1 MELKQIQ
8 VEAKMAAEKE
18 ERATTTGTSRRAGEA
33 EDRKAAAERS
43 ANAAANGG
51 VAESL
56 HGQRRQQYLIALRSP
71 GRAFASSPPQSADA
85 IVDYL
90 DRQEGVEIMAR
101 VKPAGGQPFAP
112 DGSFAQE
119 VVIVR
124 MPAAKA
130 ESLRATGQPHII
142 VERDGAL
149 TLPDGVPAPM
159 QALSGAR
166 GFLPLSPIAA
176 ELALRVTGES
186 DQPLARA
193 SIVVYGPG
201 FPAQAMTDESGA
213 ARLSLFGGGPDRV
226 RAIYVK
232 PRANHWERLIVAPE
246 LNESGA
252 TTIRLR
258 PFSETFPNFATERV
272 APWSQRLMRL
282 DQLGKMDGAGV
293 RVGIVDSGCDNT
305 QPSLRHIVRG
315 KDFTSRDDGQGAGQ
329 AAGQRSSKRSDTEW
343 TDDVLGYGTHSA
355 GIVAAAA
362 GAQGIAGAAP
372 KVELHV
378 LKVFPGGRLSD
389 LLAALDECAAREL
402 DLVSLSVGYDEPS
415 ELLDQKLGE
424 LRHKGIACIAAAGS
438 QPFPAVLPSVLAVG
452 AIGRLHEFPPD
463 TCHAEAVIPELIGP
477 DGLFPAAFT
486 GAGPHV
492 ALAAPGVAVV
502 STVPGG
508 YAALDGTGI
517 AAAHVAGLAA
527 LVLAHHPLFQGPLK
541 GRSEQRVSTLFGL
554 LRASAAMLLSD
565 PLRSGAGVPNLQRVP
580 GLFGGLA
587 GAEDLR
593 SFAAPGPGMMPGI
606 ADALASGPF
615 PSAWMPAGWQ
625 ALMQMRAAGLI

>member
-1 MELKQIQ
+1 
-8 VEAKMAAEKE
+8 MAAEKE
-18 ERATTTGTSRRAGEA
+18 ERTTTAGTSRRAADA
-33 EDRKAAAERS
+33 EDRKAAERS
-43 ANAAANGG
+43 AQATNGATG
-51 VAESL
+51 ERL
-56 HGQRRQQYLIALRSP
+56 QGQRRQQYLIALRSS
-71 GRAFASSPPQSADA
+71 GWAFAGPPPSVDT

-90 DRQEGVEIMAR
+90 GRQEDVEIVSR
-101 VKPAGGQPFAP
+101 VKPAGAQPFAP
-112 DGSFAQE
+112 DGSSVQE
-119 VVIVR
+119 IVIVR

-130 ESLRATGQPHII
+130 ESLHATAQPHIV

-149 TLPDGVPAPM
+149 SLPDGVSMPIR
-159 QALSGAR
+159 ALSGVNGLLA
-166 GFLPLSPIAA
+166 LSPIAT
-176 ELALRVTGES
+176 ELALRVTGER

-201 FPAQAMTDESGA
+201 FPVQAMTDESGA

-232 PRANHWERLIVAPE
+232 PRANHWERLIVGPE
-246 LNESGA
+246 LSASGA
-252 TTIRLR
+252 STIRLR
-258 PFSETFPNFATERV
+258 PLSETLPNLATERV
-272 APWSQRLMRL
+272 ATWSQRLMRL
-282 DQLGKMDGAGV
+282 DQPGNMDGAGI
-293 RVGIVDSGCDNT
+293 RVGIIDSGCDNT
-305 QPSLRHIVRG
+305 QPSLRHVVRG
-315 KDFTSRDDGQGAGQ
+315 KDFTNREGG
-329 AAGQRSSKRSDTEW
+329 KRSDTEW
-343 TDDVLGYGTHSA
+343 TEDVLGYGTHSA
-355 GIVAAAA
+355 GIVAAMA

-372 KVELHV
+372 KAELHA

-424 LRHKGIACIAAAGS
+424 LRRRGIACIAAAGS

-452 AIGRLHEFPPD
+452 AVGRLREFPPD
-463 TCHAEAVIPELIGP
+463 TCHAEALIPELVGY

-517 AAAHVAGLAA
+517 AAAQVAGLAA

-541 GRSEQRVSTLFGL
+541 GRSEQRVSALFGML
-554 LRASAAMLLSD
+554 AASAAMPVSD

-580 GLFGGLA
+580 GLFGGLSGPA
-587 GAEDLR
+587 DLR
-593 SFAAPGPGMMPGI
+593 SAAAAAPGMMPGI
-606 ADALASGPF
+606 VDPLALGPF
-615 PSAWMPAGWQ
+615 PSAWTPMGWQ